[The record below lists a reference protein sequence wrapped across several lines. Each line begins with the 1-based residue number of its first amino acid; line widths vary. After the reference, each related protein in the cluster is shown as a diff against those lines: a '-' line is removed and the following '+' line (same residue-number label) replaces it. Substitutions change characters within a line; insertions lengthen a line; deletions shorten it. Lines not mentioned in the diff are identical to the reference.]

1 MTAISLTVNGRAVA
15 ADVEPRTHL
24 ADFLRDQL
32 RLTGTH
38 LGCEHGVCGTCTVL
52 ISGTPARACIAYA
65 VACDGLEIRTI
76 EGFED
81 DALMAELREAFS
93 REHGLQCG
101 FCTAGMLISARD
113 IVMRLPQ
120 ADERRIRTELSG
132 NLCRCTGYLGIVTA
146 VASVAARQSRLSPSQ
161 RSALGPSLSRP
172 SAGEGLVSPSPTPGS
187 KSPGEWE
194 REGPGAQRR
203 EGEGSTIPAPAREG
217 WTRID
222 ESFVIAA
229 PAVAVWQ
236 ALADFPK
243 VAACLPGAEL
253 AEHDAR
259 SVKGRL
265 RVKLGPMS
273 ASFAG
278 SATVQR
284 DDAAMTG
291 VARGAGT
298 DSGSRSRTRGELSY
312 RLTPEPGG
320 RQTRVSVTVEYDL
333 QGPLAQFS
341 RSNLAR
347 DFAGRVVAEFAANL
361 DRALGVGD
369 ATEAAA
375 PRSLNVL
382 GVLWTLIWSR
392 VKALFDR
399 SR

>member
-1 MTAISLTVNGRAVA
+1 MTAISLAVNARAVA
-15 ADVEPRTHL
+15 AEVEPRMHL
-24 ADFLRDQL
+24 ADFLRDRL

-38 LGCEHGVCGTCTVL
+38 LGCEHGVCGACTVL
-52 ISGTPARACIAYA
+52 IGGAPARSCITYA

-113 IVMRLPQ
+113 IVQRLPQ

-132 NLCRCTGYLGIVTA
+132 NLCRCTGYVGIVNA
-146 VASVAARQSRLSPSQ
+146 VASVAVRHTRLAPAAAAPPPKIVA
-161 RSALGPSLSRP
+161 RSA
-172 SAGEGLVSPSPTPGS
+172 AVSPAKPAVPTRAEPAVA
-187 KSPGEWE
+187 
-194 REGPGAQRR
+194 R
-203 EGEGSTIPAPAREG
+203 STEPAREG

-229 PAVAVWQ
+229 PPAAVWQ

-253 AEHDAR
+253 TEHDAR

-265 RVKLGPMS
+265 RVKLGPMA

-284 DDAAMTG
+284 DEAAMTG
-291 VARGAGT
+291 LAKGAGT
-298 DSGSRSRTRGELSY
+298 DSGSRSRTRGELAY
-312 RLTPEPGG
+312 RLTPEAGG
-320 RQTRVSVTVEYDL
+320 QTRVAVSVEYDL

-341 RSNLAR
+341 RSGLAR

-361 DRALGVGD
+361 NRALGAGE
-369 ATEAAA
+369 APAAEAA
-375 PRSLNVL
+375 RSLNVL
-382 GVLWTLIWSR
+382 GLLWSLIWSR
-392 VKALFDR
+392 VKALFGG

>member
-1 MTAISLTVNGRAVA
+1 MTAISLTVNGRTVSAE
-15 ADVEPRTHL
+15 VEPRTHL
-24 ADFLRDQL
+24 ADFLRDHL

-38 LGCEHGVCGTCTVL
+38 LGCEHGVCGACTVL
-52 ISGTPARACIAYA
+52 IAGAPARSCIAYA

-76 EGFED
+76 EGFEE
-81 DALMAELREAFS
+81 DALMAELRDAFS

-113 IVMRLPQ
+113 IVQRLPQ

-132 NLCRCTGYLGIVTA
+132 NLCRCTGYVGIVNA
-146 VASVAARQSRLSPSQ
+146 VASVAARQAKPAARPAVPPPKAVA
-161 RSALGPSLSRP
+161 RSRP
-172 SAGEGLVSPSPTPGS
+172 IQSATPEVPTRA
-187 KSPGEWE
+187 E
-194 REGPGAQRR
+194 
-203 EGEGSTIPAPAREG
+203 PAMARAPEPAREG

-229 PAVAVWQ
+229 PAAAVWQ

-253 AEHDAR
+253 TEHDAR
-259 SVKGRL
+259 SVRGRL
-265 RVKLGPMS
+265 RVKLGPMA

-284 DDAAMTG
+284 DEVAMTG
-291 VARGAGT
+291 VAKGAGT
-298 DSGSRSRTRGELSY
+298 DSGSRSRTRGELAY
-312 RLTPEPGG
+312 RLTPEAGG
-320 RQTRVSVTVEYDL
+320 GQTRVAVTVEYDL

-341 RSNLAR
+341 RSGLAR

-361 DRALGVGD
+361 NRALGAGEAQA
-369 ATEAAA
+369 ATA
-375 PRSLNVL
+375 PHPLNVL
-382 GVLWTLIWSR
+382 GLLWSLIWSR
-392 VKALFDR
+392 AKALFGR

>member
-1 MTAISLTVNGRAVA
+1 MTAISLTVNGRAVSA
-15 ADVEPRTHL
+15 EVEPRTHL
-24 ADFLRDQL
+24 ADFLRDHL

-38 LGCEHGVCGTCTVL
+38 LGCEHGVCGACTVL
-52 ISGTPARACIAYA
+52 IGGAPARSCITYA
-65 VACDGLEIRTI
+65 VGCDGLEIRTI

-113 IVMRLPQ
+113 IVQRLPQ

-132 NLCRCTGYLGIVTA
+132 NLCRCTGYVGIVNA
-146 VASVAARQSRLSPSQ
+146 VASVAARQAKPAARPAVLPPKAVA
-161 RSALGPSLSRP
+161 RSRP
-172 SAGEGLVSPSPTPGS
+172 MQSA
-187 KSPGEWE
+187 
-194 REGPGAQRR
+194 
-203 EGEGSTIPAPAREG
+203 APAVPTRAEPAMARAPEAEREG

-229 PAVAVWQ
+229 PPAAVWQ
-236 ALADFPK
+236 ALADFPR
-243 VAACLPGAEL
+243 VTACLPGAEL
-253 AEHDAR
+253 TEHDAR

-265 RVKLGPMS
+265 RVKLGPMA

-284 DDAAMTG
+284 DEAAMTG
-291 VARGAGT
+291 VAKGAGT
-298 DSGSRSRTRGELSY
+298 DSGSRSRTRGELAY
-312 RLTPEPGG
+312 RLTPEAGG
-320 RQTRVSVTVEYDL
+320 QTRVAVTVGYDL

-341 RSNLAR
+341 RSGLAR

-361 DRALGVGD
+361 NRALGAGE
-369 ATEAAA
+369 APAAAA
-375 PRSLNVL
+375 PRPLNVL
-382 GVLWTLIWSR
+382 GLLWSLIWSR
-392 VKALFDR
+392 AKALFGR

>member
-1 MTAISLTVNGRAVA
+1 MTAISLTVNGRPVSAE
-15 ADVEPRTHL
+15 VEPRTHL
-24 ADFLRDQL
+24 ADFLRDHL

-38 LGCEHGVCGTCTVL
+38 LGCEHGICGACTVL
-52 ISGTPARACIAYA
+52 IAGAPARSCISYA
-65 VACDGLEIRTI
+65 VACDGLEVRTI

-113 IVMRLPQ
+113 IVQRLPQ

-132 NLCRCTGYLGIVTA
+132 NLCRCTGYVGIVSA
-146 VASVAARQSRLSPSQ
+146 VLSVAARQTKPAAVAAVTPRKAVA
-161 RSALGPSLSRP
+161 RSRP
-172 SAGEGLVSPSPTPGS
+172 IQSATPDVPTRA
-187 KSPGEWE
+187 E
-194 REGPGAQRR
+194 
-203 EGEGSTIPAPAREG
+203 PALARAPESAREG

-229 PAVAVWQ
+229 PPAAVWQ

-253 AEHDAR
+253 TEHDAR

-265 RVKLGPMS
+265 RVKLGPMA

-284 DDAAMTG
+284 DEAAMTG
-291 VARGAGT
+291 VAKGAGT
-298 DSGSRSRTRGELSY
+298 DSGSRSRTRGELAY
-312 RLTPEPGG
+312 RLTPEAGAG
-320 RQTRVSVTVEYDL
+320 QTRVAVTVEYDL

-341 RSNLAR
+341 RSGLAR

-361 DRALGVGD
+361 HRALGAGD
-369 ATEAAA
+369 AQAAAA

-382 GVLWTLIWSR
+382 GLLWSLIWSR
-392 VKALFDR
+392 VKGLFGR

>member
-1 MTAISLTVNGRAVA
+1 MTAISLTVNGHAVSA
-15 ADVEPRTHL
+15 EVEPRTHL

-38 LGCEHGVCGTCTVL
+38 LGCEHGVCGACTIL
-52 ISGTPARACIAYA
+52 IGGVPARSCITYA

-81 DALMAELREAFS
+81 DALMAELRDAFS

-113 IVMRLPQ
+113 IVQRFPQ

-132 NLCRCTGYLGIVTA
+132 NLCRCTGYVGIVNA
-146 VASVAARQSRLSPSQ
+146 VASVASRQAEPAARAAVAPPKAAAR
-161 RSALGPSLSRP
+161 
-172 SAGEGLVSPSPTPGS
+172 
-187 KSPGEWE
+187 
-194 REGPGAQRR
+194 
-203 EGEGSTIPAPAREG
+203 PAPVQSAPAAPPRAEPPAASAPETVREG

-229 PAVAVWQ
+229 PPATVWQ

-253 AEHDAR
+253 TEHDAR
-259 SVKGRL
+259 AVKGRL
-265 RVKLGPMS
+265 RVKLGPMA

-284 DDAAMTG
+284 DETAMTG
-291 VARGAGT
+291 IAKGAGT
-298 DSGSRSRTRGELSY
+298 DSGSRSRTRGELAY
-312 RLTPEPGG
+312 RLTPEAGG
-320 RQTRVSVTVEYDL
+320 RQTRVAVTVDYDL

-361 DRALGVGD
+361 NRALGAGD
-369 ATEAAA
+369 AQPAAA
-375 PRSLNVL
+375 PQSLNAL
-382 GVLWTLIWSR
+382 GLLWSVIWSR
-392 VKALFDR
+392 LKQLIAWCR
-399 SR
+399 